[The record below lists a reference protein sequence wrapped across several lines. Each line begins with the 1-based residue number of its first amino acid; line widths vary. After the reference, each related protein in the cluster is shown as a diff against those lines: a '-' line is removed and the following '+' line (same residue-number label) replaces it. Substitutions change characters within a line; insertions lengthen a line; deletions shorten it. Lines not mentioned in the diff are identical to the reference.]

1 MLECHNCHYHLVT
14 VLMQTRDS
22 VTLIVTFVIY
32 ITRTV
37 TRVMPTF
44 TLVQRGLSTDTLLRT
59 LTSLLEYL
67 EVIDQDDVDTDALD
81 APRADLVH
89 RSILLHKDQG
99 VRAYAACCLAQL
111 LRLYAPDA
119 PYTQPQL
126 RDIFQFFIRQLT
138 DGLKLPDAPYHAQY
152 FHLLESL
159 STVKSPV
166 LVCDLPSTDDL
177 ILDFFTAFFAILRRR
192 TANNKMQAYMADILV
207 ALLDECQSVP
217 QTVLD
222 TILAQFMDN
231 NLDQPA
237 YSLAVSVCN
246 HVSDKL
252 QRPVCQYFTDIIVDS
267 ARSSPDDNQSLESA
281 HELIQRLHA
290 TCPAILHGVI
300 PQLTE
305 ELRVDHVHVRLLA
318 TRALADMYAHKNG
331 RELANKYPATWDVWI
346 SRRNDKNVSI
356 RLQLVQALTKLVSTL
371 PAKRD
376 ALTGEFSLSS
386 QTSIDPLL

>member
-1 MLECHNCHYHLVT
+1 MVIHT
-14 VLMQTRDS
+14 TRDF
-22 VTLIVTFVIY
+22 VTHAHVTFVIY

-67 EVIDQDDVDTDALD
+67 EVIDQDDVDTNALD

-138 DGLKLPDAPYHAQY
+138 DGLKLPDVPYHAQY

-166 LVCDLPSTDDL
+166 LVCDLPSADDL

-267 ARSSPDDNQSLESA
+267 ARSSPDDDQSLENA

-331 RELANKYPATWDVWI
+331 QELANKYPATWDVWI
-346 SRRNDKNVSI
+346 SRRNDKNVPI
-356 RLQLVQALTKLVSTL
+356 RLQLIQALTKLVSTL

-376 ALTGEFSLSS
+376 ALAGGFSLSS
-386 QTSIDPLL
+386 QTLIYPPL